1 MTLIRKTATCVLA
14 VVAALSLNNVA
25 NAKEKLPEK
34 AKSLEYQVSQ
44 SSLYN
49 QLSHDLRLHG
59 YTLRWDV
66 RLDPPFTPYI
76 YMSDRDQITDSLN
89 VLNDKADGDFDS
101 GTYIQG
107 LICKQKKQVVVTYSR
122 FTRGVVDADGHSCL
136 LITPVKKDNSQSD
149 FGGYNLNAVAQP
161 TTSTSGANVPGPHI
175 VGQ

>member
-1 MTLIRKTATCVLA
+1 MTLIRKTTTCVLA
-14 VVAALSLNNVA
+14 VVAALSLSNIA
-25 NAKEKLPEK
+25 YAKEKLPEK
-34 AKSLEYQVSQ
+34 AEGLEYQVSQ

-49 QLSHDLRLHG
+49 QLSHDLRKHG

-66 RLDPPFTPYI
+66 RLDPTFTPHV

-89 VLNDKADGDFDS
+89 TLNDKAGGDFDS

-107 LICKQKKQVVVTYSR
+107 LICKQKKQVVITYSR

-136 LITPVKKDNSQSD
+136 LITPVKKDASQQN

-161 TTSTSGANVPGPHI
+161 TNDVPQNNVPGPRI